1 MTALITPDDAITAV
15 RRKIDQKWAEA
26 VCADL
31 GVGDQVTFSV
41 PLHPGVSTGKAVEQL
56 EHAAWHDWHM
66 RWREFA
72 DHLPTGVELVR
83 KALTVRGVAGD
94 FPAALVADLNGA
106 VALVADTR
114 TGGEP
119 PTVDV
124 DRARALAS
132 ALRSAGAVLTPAT
145 LRAAYRL
152 QAADA
157 EVLISAVTWVRQHAD
172 ASTWTLRQL
181 PVPGMHTKW
190 LDTHG
195 ALLRDVTRRDI
206 RDEVRP
212 RLTVVHLTYVD
223 PDHTASGR
231 RRHDAWTTGDVH
243 DIAYQPRVVLVV
255 ENRDSRLWFP
265 PVKDTIVVEGGGKAA
280 AALLANVPWIRAA
293 DHVVYWGDIDA
304 DGYTIL
310 NQFRATLAEPAS
322 DGAPANPVTSILMDA
337 TDLHRY
343 AQHGVNHDKTG
354 RPIKPSPA
362 TLLHLTEA
370 ETTAYDTIATAGAT
384 PFRRIEQEAIP
395 LSHAA
400 ARLLQILKRDCK
412 AFGATPDDGSD
423 TDERDD
429 VPHGEHRGREPRS

>member
-1 MTALITPDDAITAV
+1 MSALVTPEDAVAAL

-26 VCADL
+26 VCAEV
-31 GVGDQVTFSV
+31 GVGDQVVFSV
-41 PLHPGVSTGKAVEQL
+41 PLRPGVSTGKAVEQL
-56 EHAAWHDWHM
+56 GHAAWHEWHM
-66 RWREFA
+66 RWRGFS
-72 DHLPTGVELVR
+72 DQLPTGVELIRRAV
-83 KALTVRGVAGD
+83 TIRGVAGD
-94 FPAALVADLNGA
+94 FPATLIADLNGA
-106 VALVADTR
+106 VALTADAR
-114 TGGEP
+114 TGAEP
-119 PTVDV
+119 LTVDI

-132 ALRSAGAVLTPAT
+132 ALRSASAILTPAT
-145 LRAAYRL
+145 LRAVYRL
-152 QAADA
+152 QAFDV
-157 EVLISAVTWVRQHAD
+157 EVLVSAVTWLRRHPD

-195 ALLRDVTRRDI
+195 ALLRDVAGRDV

-212 RLTVVHLTYVD
+212 RLTVMHLTYVD
-223 PDHTASGR
+223 PDHAASGR

-243 DIAYQPRVVLVV
+243 DIAYPPRVVLVV

-265 PVKDTIVVEGGGKAA
+265 SVRDTIVVEGGGKAA

-310 NQFRATLAEPAS
+310 DQFRATLAEPAP
-322 DGAPANPVTSILMDA
+322 DGAPAKPVTSILMDA
-337 TDLHRY
+337 TDLHYY

-362 TLLHLTEA
+362 TLPHLTEA
-370 ETTAYDTIATAGAT
+370 ETTAYNTIATAGPT

-395 LSHAA
+395 LTHAVT
-400 ARLLQILKRDCK
+400 RLLEIL
-412 AFGATPDDGSD
+412 
-423 TDERDD
+423 
-429 VPHGEHRGREPRS
+429 RGQD

>member
-1 MTALITPDDAITAV
+1 MSTRLITPDDAVATIF
-15 RRKIDQKWAEA
+15 RKVDQRWAEA

-31 GVGDQVTFSV
+31 GVGDPVVFSV
-41 PLHPGVSTGKAVEQL
+41 PLRPGVSTGKAVEQL
-56 EHAAWHDWHM
+56 GHAAWHDWHM

-72 DHLPTGVELVR
+72 GRLPAGVKIVR
-83 KALTVRGVAGD
+83 KAVTVRGVAGD
-94 FPAALVADLNGA
+94 FPATLTADLDSAIGLVGLVGLVAGA
-106 VALVADTR
+106 
-114 TGGEP
+114 EP

-132 ALRSAGAVLTPAT
+132 SLRSAGAVLTPAT
-145 LRAAYRL
+145 LRAACRL
-152 QAADA
+152 PATDA
-157 EVLISAVTWVRQHAD
+157 EVLVSAVTWLRHHPD
-172 ASTWTLRQL
+172 ASTWTARQL

-195 ALLRDVTRRDI
+195 TLLRDVTGRDV
-206 RDEVRP
+206 RDDVRP

-223 PDHTASGR
+223 PDHAASGR

-265 PVKDTIVVEGGGKAA
+265 PAKDTIVVEGGGKAA

-293 DHVVYWGDIDA
+293 DHIVYWGDIDA

-310 NQFRATLAEPAS
+310 NQFRATLAT
-322 DGAPANPVTSILMDA
+322 PVASILMDA

-343 AQHGVNHDKTG
+343 SHHGVNHDKAG
-354 RPIKPSPA
+354 RPLKPSSA
-362 TLLHLTEA
+362 TLPHLTEA
-370 ETTAYDTIATAGAT
+370 ETTAYDIIATAGPT

-395 LSHAA
+395 LTDAA
-400 ARLLQILKRDCK
+400 TRLLAI
-412 AFGATPDDGSD
+412 G
-423 TDERDD
+423 
-429 VPHGEHRGREPRS
+429 HR

>member
-1 MTALITPDDAITAV
+1 MSALVTPNDAVVAV
-15 RRKIDQKWAEA
+15 RRKIDQKWAQA

-31 GVGDQVTFSV
+31 GVGDQVVFSI
-41 PLHPGVSTGKAVEQL
+41 PLRPGVSTGKAAEQL
-56 EHAAWHDWHM
+56 GHAAWHAWHM

-72 DHLPTGVELVR
+72 SQLPTGVELVR
-83 KALTVRGVAGD
+83 KAVTIRGVTGD
-94 FPAALVADLNGA
+94 FPATLTADLDGA
-106 VALVADTR
+106 VTLIADTR
-114 TGGEP
+114 TGAEP
-119 PTVDV
+119 PAVDI

-132 ALRSAGAVLTPAT
+132 ALRSANAILTPAT
-145 LRAAYRL
+145 LRAVYRL
-152 QAADA
+152 PAADVD
-157 EVLISAVTWVRQHAD
+157 VLLSAVTWLRQHPD
-172 ASTWTLRQL
+172 AGTWTLRQL

-195 ALLRDVTRRDI
+195 TLLRDVTGRDV

-223 PDHTASGR
+223 PDHAASGR

-265 PVKDTIVVEGGGKAA
+265 PVKDTIVVEGSGKAA

-310 NQFRATLAEPAS
+310 DQFRTTLAEAAS
-322 DGAPANPVTSILMDA
+322 DGAPAKPVTSILMDVA
-337 TDLHRY
+337 DLHHY
-343 AQHGVNHDKTG
+343 AQHGVNHDKAG
-354 RPIKPSPA
+354 RTIKPSPA
-362 TLLHLTEA
+362 TLSNLTEA
-370 ETTAYDTIATAGAT
+370 ETTAYDTIATAGPT

-395 LSHAA
+395 LAHAA
-400 ARLLQILKRDCK
+400 TRLLQILK
-412 AFGATPDDGSD
+412 GQG
-423 TDERDD
+423 
-429 VPHGEHRGREPRS
+429 